1 MIERALISV
10 YDKSGI
16 EELVAALGGL
26 GVEIV
31 SSGGTARRI
40 REMGYEELVEI
51 SDYTGHPESPGG
63 LVKTLHPKVHGG
75 LLLDRND
82 EAHAEWMNENGVKP
96 IDLVVSNLYPF
107 EEAVERGADLETAAE
122 NIDIG
127 GPSMVRSA
135 AKAALLYAS
144 FPKGPSRAMVYR
156 IQQKERTKEDL
167 DRLVE
172 EADLGPGSVSGC
184 VEENGKMKCRAISK
198 DESLFLAMDPMTG
211 SFTLDNMTFKEP
223 PCQPGT
229 GTEIDKGQAVRVA
242 RTA

>member
-1 MIERALISV
+1 LIERAVISV
-10 YDKSGI
+10 YDKIGV
-16 EELVAALGGL
+16 EGLVAALGDL

-40 REMGYEELVEI
+40 REIGYESLVEV

-82 EAHAEWMNENGVKP
+82 EAHAAWMSENGVKP

-107 EEAVERGADLETAAE
+107 EEAVAGGADRETAAE

-135 AKAALLYAS
+135 AKAALLYDAVLVVT
-144 FPKGPSRAMVYR
+144 GPGQYPEIIRTL
-156 IQQKERTKEDL
+156 KENEGDVTTEMRRRYALTAFRRTKEYDS
-167 DRLVE
+167 
-172 EADLGPGSVSGC
+172 AIVSYL
-184 VEENGKMKCRAISK
+184 EEN
-198 DESLFLAMDPMTG
+198 
-211 SFTLDNMTFKEP
+211 
-223 PCQPGT
+223 
-229 GTEIDKGQAVRVA
+229 
-242 RTA
+242 